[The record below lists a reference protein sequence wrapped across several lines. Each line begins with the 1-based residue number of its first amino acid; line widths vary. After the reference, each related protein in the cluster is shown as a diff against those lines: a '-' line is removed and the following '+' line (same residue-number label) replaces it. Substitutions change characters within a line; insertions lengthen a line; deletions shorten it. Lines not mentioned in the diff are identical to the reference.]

1 MSSWKKKKLLVHKF
15 TRKFSRRNGL
25 CPLTSLTLG
34 DREVCS
40 FNILCQS
47 DIGEEA
53 GPWSLGTWEV
63 GYCTDVS
70 FPKLEPGVWNDLA
83 SVSMLSDLNLVP
95 IL

>member
-1 MSSWKKKKLLVHKF
+1 M
-15 TRKFSRRNGL
+15 
-25 CPLTSLTLG
+25 SLTLG